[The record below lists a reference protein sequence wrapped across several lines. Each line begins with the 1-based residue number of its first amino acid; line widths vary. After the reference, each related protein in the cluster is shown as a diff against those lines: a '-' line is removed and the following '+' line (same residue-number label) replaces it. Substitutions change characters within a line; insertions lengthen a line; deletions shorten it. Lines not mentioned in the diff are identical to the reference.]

1 MEKIPNFLWW
11 LQTPLLMKIMFT
23 SVGCCRLYLFGVG
36 LLKNRCVL
44 WEYLLY
50 TAHRLVHGQQQRRWF
65 SSRDDMK
72 NDAAFSLRLDN
83 FQVQPKQ
90 VSTSRLTRINFS
102 PATNYLSWKIIL
114 YTHNIQSFGQYHI
127 LSHYGSVMPISI
139 NYICKHFWLKSITYY
154 QITTVIIKIID

>member
-36 LLKNRCVL
+36 LLKKRCVL

-102 PATNYLSWKIIL
+102 PATNYLSWKIIPHIIHSNLDIVNKSVRPLLLNISNISL
-114 YTHNIQSFGQYHI
+114 YQ
-127 LSHYGSVMPISI
+127 M
-139 NYICKHFWLKSITYY
+139 
-154 QITTVIIKIID
+154 

>member
-1 MEKIPNFLWW
+1 MYLENFWSTLHKIDINPYHFWKLCLPLWAAVDY
-11 LQTPLLMKIMFT
+11 TF
-23 SVGCCRLYLFGVG
+23 SVWVYWRIGVY
-36 LLKNRCVL
+36 CVL

-102 PATNYLSWKIIL
+102 PATNYLSWKIIP
-114 YTHNIQSFGQYHI
+114 HI
-127 LSHYGSVMPISI
+127 IHSNLDIVNKSVRPFLFTIL
-139 NYICKHFWLKSITYY
+139 NYSTYQMWY
-154 QITTVIIKIID
+154 A

>member
-50 TAHRLVHGQQQRRWF
+50 TAHRLVHGQQQQQERRRWF

-102 PATNYLSWKIIL
+102 PATNYLSWKIIPHIIHSNLDIVNKSVRPFLFTILNNSL
-114 YTHNIQSFGQYHI
+114 YQ
-127 LSHYGSVMPISI
+127 M
-139 NYICKHFWLKSITYY
+139 
-154 QITTVIIKIID
+154 